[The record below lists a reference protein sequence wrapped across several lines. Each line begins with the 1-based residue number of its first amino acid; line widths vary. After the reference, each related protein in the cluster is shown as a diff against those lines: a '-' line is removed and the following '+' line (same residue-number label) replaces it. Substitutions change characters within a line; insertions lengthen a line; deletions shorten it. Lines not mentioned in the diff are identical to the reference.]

1 MRVLLATDALP
12 TPPRGGL
19 DLHVSELLAALPSR
33 GVSVQVAPL
42 SSLHLRHVLRDARPD
57 IVHFHS
63 LSGLSPRLP
72 QTAKQSGARVLWT
85 LHDFH
90 SICARTHLHDGLRRP
105 CDGPAGGRACGP
117 CFGGIRRLLGGP
129 LFTRRYAAM
138 RASLS
143 ACDRLIVPSRFV
155 RDVFLAEGYP
165 TDKLVVICP
174 ATVRPSRMA
183 VPPGPGAVPRFV
195 YAGDIRRSKGAA
207 LLLRALGAIKTRC
220 EVVLHGGPPAP
231 PAPREQDYE
240 AELRSLS
247 KGRAVRF
254 AGRYAPGDLAGLLD
268 GALALVVP
276 SLVRE
281 SFGRTANEA
290 LLAGVPVIVACEGG
304 LAEQV
309 QDGINGFGFEA
320 GDADSLGIAMER
332 MIKEGPAMARPG
344 GLSEARSWPAP
355 PNFSDELDRLVAL
368 YEGCL

>member
-19 DLHVSELLAALPSR
+19 DLHVSELLSALPSR
-33 GVSVQVAPL
+33 GVTVQVAPL
-42 SSLHLRHVLRDARPD
+42 SSLHLRHVLRDTRPD
-57 IVHFHS
+57 IIHFHS
-63 LSGLSPRLP
+63 LGGLSARLP
-72 QTAKQSGARVLWT
+72 KSAKESGAVVLWT

-90 SICARTHLHDGLRRP
+90 SLCPRTHLHDGLRRP
-105 CDGPAGGRACGP
+105 CAGPSGGRACGS
-117 CFGGIRRLLGGP
+117 CFGGVRRLFGGP

-143 ACDRLIVPSRFV
+143 ACDRLIVPSQFV
-155 RDVFLAEGYP
+155 RNVFLAEGYP
-165 TDKLVVICP
+165 AAKLVVIAP
-174 ATVRPSRMA
+174 ATARPSRIA
-183 VPPGPGAVPRFV
+183 SPPDPGALPRFV
-195 YAGDIRRSKGAA
+195 YAGDMRRSKGAA
-207 LLLRALGAIKTRC
+207 LLLRALVGFKTPC

-276 SLVRE
+276 SIVRE

-290 LLAGVPVIVACEGG
+290 LLAGVPVIAAGEGG

-320 GDADSLGIAMER
+320 GDADSLRRAMQR
-332 MIKEGPAMARPG
+332 MIQEGPVMSARNGVTEGRP
-344 GLSEARSWPAP
+344 WPAAP
-355 PNFSDELDRLVAL
+355 DFSGELDKLVTL